1 MDCQIENR
9 KSQKVLIRFF
19 GAVAIYIGF
28 AGYLYFPHFE
38 YFKRWD
44 FLFLVNTVLG
54 ALGCF
59 VLSRRWVGSFVCSF
73 FAGAVYGFG
82 PFMLGFGK
90 FHPTAGFLVA
100 SIPWLFCPAVFAAR
114 GKWRWM
120 AIPLA
125 MLPFIAIV
133 LFFQAS
139 VHVRLFAVSTQA
151 RLGIGDLG
159 SVIAPLAIAKR
170 GLADGNMIGFY
181 HVPLAGL
188 IIGLWMLVCSRRIGI
203 MVIFAVG
210 TVLACIGALLQVSP
224 IVWFAMPVLC
234 CSILIGEGMQG
245 LICAGDSDKGPLLTT
260 AALLGLLAIASLLLA
275 TKYFQTFAGVG
286 DDYARLLVTGGVMY
300 LLGAV
305 AVTIIFF
312 TAKVGLRAALLRQGI
327 LIAAMSIDIFLGA
340 RFIVDSVF

>member
-1 MDCQIENR
+1 
-9 KSQKVLIRFF
+9 V
-19 GAVAIYIGF
+19 
-28 AGYLYFPHFE
+28 YLYLPHFE
-38 YFKRWD
+38 HFKRWD
-44 FLFLVNTVLG
+44 FLFLVNSVLG

-82 PFMLGFGK
+82 PFMLSFGK
-90 FHPTAGFLVA
+90 YHSTAGFLLA

-120 AIPLA
+120 ALPLA
-125 MLPFIAIV
+125 TLPFIAIV
-133 LFFQAS
+133 LFFQLS

-170 GLADGNMIGFY
+170 GLAESNMIGFY

-188 IIGLWMLVCSRRIGI
+188 IIGIWMLVCSRRIGV
-203 MVIFAVG
+203 MVIFTVG
-210 TVLACIGALLQVSP
+210 TILACFGPVLQVSP
-224 IVWFAMPVLC
+224 IVWFALPVLC

-245 LICAGDSDKGPLLTT
+245 LICAGGSDKGPLLTT
-260 AALLGLLAIASLLLA
+260 VALMVLLAIVLLLLA
-275 TKYFQTFAGVG
+275 TKYFQAFAGLG
-286 DDYARLLVTGGVMY
+286 DDYARLLVTSGVMY

-305 AVTIIFF
+305 AVAIIFF
-312 TAKVGLRAALLRQGI
+312 TAKVGLRAALLRKTI

-340 RFIVDSVF
+340 EIIVASIL

>member
-1 MDCQIENR
+1 M
-9 KSQKVLIRFF
+9 LIRFLA
-19 GAVAIYIGF
+19 AVAIYIGF
-28 AGYLYFPHFE
+28 AVYLYFPHFD

-44 FLFLVNTVLG
+44 WLFLVNSVLA

-73 FAGAVYGFG
+73 FTGAVYGFG

-90 FHPTAGFLVA
+90 FHPTAGFLLA
-100 SIPWLFCPAVFAAR
+100 TIPWLFCPAVFVFR
-114 GKWRWM
+114 RKWRWL
-120 AIPLA
+120 ALPLA
-125 MLPFIAIV
+125 TLPFIAIV
-133 LFFQAS
+133 LFFQLS

-151 RLGIGDLG
+151 RVGFGDLG

-170 GLADGNMIGFY
+170 GLAESNMIGFY

-188 IIGLWMLVCSRRIGI
+188 IIGVWMLVCSRRIGV
-203 MVIFAVG
+203 MVIFGVG
-210 TVLACIGALLQVSP
+210 TVLACFGPVLQVSP
-224 IVWFAMPVLC
+224 IVWFALPVLC

-260 AALLGLLAIASLLLA
+260 VALMGLLAIALLLLA
-275 TKYFQTFAGVG
+275 TKYFQSFAGFG

-305 AVTIIFF
+305 AVAIIFF
-312 TAKVGLRAALLRQGI
+312 TAKVGLRASLLRQVI
-327 LIAAMSIDIFLGA
+327 LIASMSIDIFLGA
-340 RFIVDSVF
+340 RFIVDSVV